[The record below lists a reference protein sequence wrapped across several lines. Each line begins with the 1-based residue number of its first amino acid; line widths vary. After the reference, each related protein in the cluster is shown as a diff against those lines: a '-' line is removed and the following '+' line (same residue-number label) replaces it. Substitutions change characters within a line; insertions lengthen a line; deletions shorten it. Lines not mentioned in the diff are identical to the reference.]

1 MDVTAK
7 IRVEMQVPA
16 NTSEDAEQYVQD
28 LADGKF
34 SDLIDG
40 KIKELE
46 PEILWI
52 TQGGIN
58 MYGRK
63 AHYAPVIY
71 WNESKPKKKVN
82 YKKAETKPVP
92 RSKYYNELFYSYFKG
107 WE

>member
-16 NTSEDAEQYVQD
+16 NTSEDAKKYVED
-28 LADGKF
+28 LAEGKF

-52 TQGGIN
+52 T
-58 MYGRK
+58 
-63 AHYAPVIY
+63 
-71 WNESKPKKKVN
+71 
-82 YKKAETKPVP
+82 
-92 RSKYYNELFYSYFKG
+92 
-107 WE
+107 